1 MLTMS
6 ADPKTYNQ
14 ALKTPNSE
22 SWIEAMGRELDL
34 LEQMGVWKEVVS
46 LAGQHTLGTTWVYKR
61 KTGASG

>member
-34 LEQMGVWKEVVS
+34 LEQMGVWKEVVL
-46 LAGQHTLGTTWVYKR
+46 LAGQHTLGKMWVYKR